1 MLYRVKRRNSSK
13 QSTRSQEIDLRC
25 NYIINTRPQSPQS
38 PKLQSSNLLNPF
50 TSSPSPQILIK
61 MSLPTGLQPYISPVP
76 DVLHWELALS
86 LFFVGFIL
94 FSWLFIYQVTTTKQY
109 RSLTREVLIAT
120 AISILWGLASLF
132 GMLTAGVYV

>member
-1 MLYRVKRRNSSK
+1 
-13 QSTRSQEIDLRC
+13 
-25 NYIINTRPQSPQS
+25 
-38 PKLQSSNLLNPF
+38 
-50 TSSPSPQILIK
+50 

-86 LFFVGFIL
+86 LFLVGFIL